1 MRKISFGRALVLAL
15 PFLAAGTFSGQAEAQ
30 VGLQFFAVT
39 PCRAVDTRSGGGGII
54 PAAVERKVILKSV
67 CGIPATAKA
76 VSLNATIVF
85 PTVDGFFSMWPSGGV
100 FPVVS
105 TINFLAGEPA
115 LANGAIVPLAAVPVA
130 CPLGNCD
137 LSIAYGTASG
147 GGQTHVVLDV
157 TGYFQ

>member
-15 PFLAAGTFSGQAEAQ
+15 PFVAAGTFSGQAEAQ
-30 VGLQFFAVT
+30 VGLQFYAVT
-39 PCRAVDTRSGGGGII
+39 PCRAVDTRTGNGGII
-54 PAAVERKVILKSV
+54 SASVERKLVIKNV

-76 VSLNATIVF
+76 VSLNATIVS
-85 PTVDGFFSMWPSGGV
+85 PNTDGFFSLWPSGSV

-115 LANGAIVPLAAVPVA
+115 LANGAIVPLSAVPVA

-137 LSIAYGTASG
+137 LSVAYGTALGAGS
-147 GGQTHVVLDV
+147 THAVLDV